1 MGTTVRPGSESL
13 LYPAYFATGFF
24 ASGGILIIAHLKEL
38 FPRQIVGT
46 ALALSN
52 FFAVIG
58 IAILQYLMGW
68 LIERHPAV
76 GGVYPPE
83 AYRDAFFLLFAGMA
97 AALILYSRT
106 REITLLQQGSY
117 D

>member
-1 MGTTVRPGSESL
+1 M
-13 LYPAYFATGFF
+13 
-24 ASGGILIIAHLKEL
+24 
-38 FPRQIVGT
+38 
-46 ALALSN
+46 
-52 FFAVIG
+52 
-58 IAILQYLMGW
+58 LQYLMGW

-106 REITLLQQGSY
+106 REIMPIQLDLSE
-117 D
+117 